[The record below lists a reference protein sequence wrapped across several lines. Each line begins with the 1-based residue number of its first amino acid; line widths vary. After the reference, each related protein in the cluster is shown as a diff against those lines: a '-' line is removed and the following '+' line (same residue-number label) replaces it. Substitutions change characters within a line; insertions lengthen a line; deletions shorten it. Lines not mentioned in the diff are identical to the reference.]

1 MNKTR
6 LLFSVLAL
14 LVWGGGHAAYAGVAV
29 VPGKWIVELES
40 PPALE
45 YEGRTDLALQSADS
59 SARTGA
65 APLSATAPHR
75 SEEHTSELQSRGHL
89 VCRLLL
95 EKKKTSTAV
104 TQYSGK
110 YSVMHG

>member
-45 YEGRTDLALQSADS
+45 YEGRTDLALQSADGS
-59 SARTGA
+59 TRASA
-65 APLSATAPHR
+65 APTGATAPH
-75 SEEHTSELQSRGHL
+75 
-89 VCRLLL
+89 
-95 EKKKTSTAV
+95 V
-104 TQYSGK
+104 TGER
-110 YSVMHG
+110 YSVHAPAVQAYTAILDGAQCDFIVAAGYALGRVGR